1 VGARESALLDCNSLG
16 LAVVILRSSMAGEL
30 DAQLL
35 DIFNHNSAGRSRLSA
50 LQSCD
55 GEPTEHGTLEIWHGD
70 MLLECTLEPRA
81 GLADHER
88 WTARRACWR
97 HGRYPRPGLA
107 ENTQAALRR
116 AHTQTLECKATGCG
130 ALVDLQAARRLARK
144 AGRDYFIAG
153 DGCASAQ
160 CSTRH
165 WPARFAAGQQR
176 MAAALQSNERRLVL
190 WPLTTAARS
199 EIWALP
205 AECGHAK
212 ARATL
217 ATTRTCDTRKRRPKG
232 PLA

>member
-1 VGARESALLDCNSLG
+1 MGARESALLDCNSLG

-97 HGRYPRPGLA
+97 QSIHRIIAP
-107 ENTQAALRR
+107 ELRWRSGSLR
-116 AHTQTLECKATGCG
+116 ARVVL
-130 ALVDLQAARRLARK
+130 
-144 AGRDYFIAG
+144 
-153 DGCASAQ
+153 SAQ
-160 CSTRH
+160 
-165 WPARFAAGQQR
+165 
-176 MAAALQSNERRLVL
+176 
-190 WPLTTAARS
+190 
-199 EIWALP
+199 
-205 AECGHAK
+205 
-212 ARATL
+212 
-217 ATTRTCDTRKRRPKG
+217 TTRTTVHARRPG
-232 PLA
+232 PVLLQVQL